1 MIYQVQFLHELK
13 IRGILE
19 TVMNEEKKN
28 TRKAVVFVLLSLV
41 IVVFLA
47 TNGLSLIT
55 KVIDFAS
62 SFKKTPQISELLDK
76 TPPSPPFLQSIPDAT
91 NVSPFEITGRV
102 EPGNTVVIS
111 FNAKEEEIQTDKNG
125 NFSIKFDLVKGDNTF
140 FAYTKDPAGN
150 KSQPTNKYVLVFD
163 NEVPDIKISTP
174 SDSANFY
181 GSKQK
186 NVTIKGT
193 TKIDSSVTINDRIA
207 TVNDDGSFFLNYTLS
222 AGENNLK
229 IKAVDKAGN
238 EKEINLKLFFF
249 E

>member
-1 MIYQVQFLHELK
+1 MRRSYS
-13 IRGILE
+13 RLE
-19 TVMNEEKKN
+19 SVEEKRN
-28 TRKAVVFVLLSLV
+28 TRKAVVFVLLSLI

-62 SFKKTPQISELLDK
+62 SFRKSPQTLELLDK
-76 TPPSPPFLQSIPDAT
+76 TPPSPPFLQSIPDST
-91 NVSPFEITGRV
+91 NVSLFEIIGRV

-111 FNAKEEEIQTDKNG
+111 FNGSEEEIQTDENG
-125 NFSIKFDLVKGDNTF
+125 NFSAKFELIKGDNTF
-140 FAYTKDPAGN
+140 FAYTKNPAGN
-150 KSQPTNKYVLVFD
+150 ISQETKKYILVFD
-163 NEVPDIKISTP
+163 NEAPDIKILTP
-174 SDSANFY
+174 SDGASFY

-193 TKIDSSVTINDRIA
+193 TKIDSSLTINDRIA
-207 TVNDDGSFFLNYTLS
+207 TVSDDGGFYLNYSLS
-222 AGENNLK
+222 NGENNLT
-229 IKAVDKAGN
+229 IKSVDKAGN

>member
-1 MIYQVQFLHELK
+1 MRRNYS
-13 IRGILE
+13 RLE
-19 TVMNEEKKN
+19 SVEEKRN
-28 TRKAVVFVLLSLV
+28 TRKAVIFVLLSLA

-62 SFKKTPQISELLDK
+62 SFKKNPQTSELLDK

-91 NVSPFEITGRV
+91 NISPFEITGRV
-102 EPGNTVVIS
+102 EPGNTVVIN
-111 FNAKEEEIQTDKNG
+111 FNESSEEIQTDGNG
-125 NFSIKFDLVKGDNTF
+125 NFSAKFELIKGENTF

-150 KSQPTNKYVLVFD
+150 KSQQTNKYVLVFD
-163 NEVPDIKISTP
+163 NEAPDIKISTP
-174 SDSANFY
+174 SDNANFY

-186 NVTIKGT
+186 SVTIKGT

-207 TVNDDGSFFLNYTLS
+207 TVNDDGNFFLNYTLS
-222 AGENNLK
+222 SGENNLK

>member
-1 MIYQVQFLHELK
+1 MRRNYSRRESV
-13 IRGILE
+13 
-19 TVMNEEKKN
+19 EEKRN
-28 TRKAVVFVLLSLV
+28 TRKAIVFVLLSLA

-62 SFKKTPQISELLDK
+62 SFKKNPQTSELLDK
-76 TPPSPPFLQSIPDAT
+76 TPPSPPFLQSVPDAT

-111 FNAKEEEIQTDKNG
+111 LNGKEEEIQTDENG
-125 NFSIKFDLVKGDNTF
+125 NFSTKFELIKGENTF
-140 FAYTKDPAGN
+140 FAYTKNPAGN
-150 KSQPTNKYVLVFD
+150 KSQDTKSYVLVFD
-163 NEVPDIKISTP
+163 NEVPDIKILSP
-174 SDSANFY
+174 NDGSSFY

-186 NVTIKGT
+186 NVTIRGT
-193 TKIDSSVTINDRIA
+193 TEIDSSVTINDRIA
-207 TVNDDGSFFLNYTLS
+207 TVNDDGGFSLNYALS
-222 AGENNLK
+222 NGENDLV
-229 IKAVDKAGN
+229 IKSVDKAGN